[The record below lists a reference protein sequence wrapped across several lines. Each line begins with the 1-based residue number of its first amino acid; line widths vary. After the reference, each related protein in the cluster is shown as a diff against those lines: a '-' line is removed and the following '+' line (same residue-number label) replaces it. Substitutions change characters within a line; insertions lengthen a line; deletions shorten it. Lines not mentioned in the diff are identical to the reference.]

1 MPRLFALLMMLAIV
15 VTTSHDADGHKD
27 AEVDLM
33 KEIAKALN
41 VSATFIDQLIEADP
55 ELD

>member
-1 MPRLFALLMMLAIV
+1 MQVLRDL
-15 VTTSHDADGHKD
+15 VTISAADGHK
-27 AEVDLM
+27 EEEEHLM

-41 VSATFIDQLIEADP
+41 VSATFIDQLMEADP